1 MAPHLTPRLTRETF
15 DTAAGFRETLL
26 MLFTAP
32 GDSAAL
38 RQVGNLL
45 QLVGNECR
53 QYWPDDTEKYPRPQ
67 LRAALADLRY
77 LEGYLGRYLG
87 DVAPFA
93 AELAEDLRPIA
104 DRLDA
109 ALRTRRRFQ
118 R

>member
-15 DTAAGFRETLL
+15 GTAAGFRETLL
-26 MLFTAP
+26 VLFAAP

-38 RQVGNLL
+38 RRVGNLL
-45 QLVGNECR
+45 HLVGNECR
-53 QYWPDDTEKYPRPQ
+53 HYWPDDTEEYPRPQ

-77 LEGYLGRYLG
+77 LEGYLGAYLG
-87 DVAPFA
+87 DVTPFA